1 MASRALVIGLDC
13 AAPQLVFDRW
23 LDELPTIRGLTERGT
38 WGVLRSCD
46 PAITVPAWAS
56 MTSSRSPGALG
67 FYGFRNRRDHS
78 YDALAFAD
86 SRAVKLPRVWDI
98 LSARGRDVIVLG
110 VPQTYP
116 VSQVNGV
123 MVSCFLTPDIE
134 TRQYTYPAAL
144 KEEIKQVVGRYMVD
158 VPHFRTNEKAQLL
171 ADIEE
176 MTEKRFRLAE
186 HLLETRPWDLF
197 FMVEMGTDRMHHA
210 FWRFSDPEHRLYE
223 PGNEFEGAML
233 GYYKAV
239 DEKMGHLL
247 GRFADE
253 DTAVLVVSDHGAK
266 RIEGG
271 ICINEWLRREG
282 YLVLKEEPAG
292 PLPLKPD
299 LVDWARTTAWGEGG
313 YYCRLFLNVE
323 GREPQGLIPAADY
336 ERVREELKEKLE
348 ALGDDR
354 GRAIDTVAHRPEDLY
369 SERQGVA
376 PDLLVYFGDL
386 YWRSVGQV
394 GTGVVHVF
402 ENDTGPDDANHAHE
416 GLYVLV
422 GGGVEPGRGPERDLR
437 DIAPTLLE
445 LLGESVPAEMEGRSL
460 VA

>member
-23 LDELPTIRGLTERGT
+23 LDELPTIRGLTERGS

-46 PAITVPAWAS
+46 PPITVPAWAS

-98 LSARGRDVIVLG
+98 LSERARDVIVLG

-144 KEEIKQVVGRYMVD
+144 KDEIKQVVGRYMVD
-158 VPHFRTNEKAQLL
+158 VPNFRTNEKAQLL

-233 GYYKAV
+233 DYYKAV
-239 DEKMGHLL
+239 DEKMGRLL
-247 GRFADE
+247 GRFAD
-253 DTAVLVVSDHGAK
+253 DQTAVLVVSDHGAK

-282 YLVLKEEPAG
+282 YLVLREEPAG
-292 PLPLKPD
+292 PVPLKPD
-299 LVDWARTTAWGEGG
+299 MVDWARTTAWGEGG
-313 YYCRLFLNVE
+313 YYCRLFLNVG
-323 GREPQGLIPAADY
+323 GREPEGLIPAGGY
-336 ERVREELKEKLE
+336 ERVRAELKEKLE
-348 ALGDDR
+348 ALGDDQ
-354 GRAIDTVAHRPEDLY
+354 GRPIGTVTHRPEDLY
-369 SERQGVA
+369 GESLGIV

-394 GTGVVHVF
+394 GTGTVHVF

-416 GLYVLV
+416 GLYVLA
-422 GGGVEPGRGPERDLR
+422 GEGVEAGRGPERDLR

-445 LLGESVPAEMEGRSL
+445 LLGEPVPAEMEGRSL

>member
-23 LDELPTIRGLTERGT
+23 LDELPTIRGLTERGA

-46 PAITVPAWAS
+46 PPITVPAWAS

-98 LSARGRDVIVLG
+98 LSERARDVIILG

-123 MVSCFLTPDIE
+123 MVSCFLTPNIE

-144 KEEIKQVVGRYMVD
+144 KDEIKQVVGRYMVD
-158 VPHFRTNEKAQLL
+158 VPNFRTNEKVQLL

-233 GYYKAV
+233 DYYKAV
-239 DEKMGHLL
+239 DEKMGRLL

-253 DTAVLVVSDHGAK
+253 ETAVLVVSDHGAK

-292 PLPLKPD
+292 PVPLKPD

-323 GREPQGLIPAADY
+323 GREPEGLIPAADY
-336 ERVREELKEKLE
+336 ERVRQQLKGKLE
-348 ALGDDR
+348 ALGDDQ
-354 GRAIDTVAHRPEDLY
+354 GRPIGTVAHRPEDLY
-369 SERQGVA
+369 AERQGVA

-394 GTGVVHVF
+394 GTGTVHVF

-422 GGGVEPGRGPERDLR
+422 GEGVEPGRGPERDLR

-445 LLGESVPAEMEGRSL
+445 LLGEPVPAEMEGRSL

>member
-23 LDELPTIRGLTERGT
+23 LDELPTIRGLTERGS

-46 PAITVPAWAS
+46 PPITVPAWAS

-98 LSARGRDVIVLG
+98 LSERARDVIVLG

-116 VSQVNGV
+116 VSKVNGV

-144 KEEIKQVVGRYMVD
+144 KDEIKQVVGRYMVD
-158 VPHFRTNEKAQLL
+158 VPNFRTNEKAQLL

-233 GYYKAV
+233 DYYKAV
-239 DEKMGHLL
+239 DEKMGRLL
-247 GRFADE
+247 GRFADDE
-253 DTAVLVVSDHGAK
+253 TAVLVVSDHGAK

-299 LVDWARTTAWGEGG
+299 MVDWARTTAWGEGG
-313 YYCRLFLNVE
+313 YYCRLFLNVG
-323 GREPQGLIPAADY
+323 GREPEGLIPAGDY
-336 ERVREELKEKLE
+336 ERVRAELKEKLE
-348 ALGDDR
+348 ALGDDQ
-354 GRAIDTVAHRPEDLY
+354 GRPIGTVAHRPEDLY
-369 SERQGVA
+369 GESQGIV

-394 GTGVVHVF
+394 GTGTVHVF

-416 GLYVLV
+416 GLYVLA
-422 GGGVEPGRGPERDLR
+422 GEGVEAGRGPERDLR
-437 DIAPTLLE
+437 DVAPTLLE
-445 LLGESVPAEMEGRSL
+445 LLGEPVPAEMEGRSL

>member
-23 LDELPTIRGLTERGT
+23 LDELPTIRGLTERGA

-46 PAITVPAWAS
+46 PPITVPAWAS

-67 FYGFRNRRDHS
+67 LYGFRNRRDHS

-98 LSARGRDVIVLG
+98 LSERARDVIVLG

-144 KEEIKQVVGRYMVD
+144 KDEIKQVVGRYMVD
-158 VPHFRTNEKAQLL
+158 VPNFRTNEKEQLL

-210 FWRFSDPEHRLYE
+210 FWRFSDPEHRLFE

-233 GYYKAV
+233 DYYKAV
-239 DEKMGHLL
+239 DEKMGRLL

-253 DTAVLVVSDHGAK
+253 ETAVLVVSDHGAK

-282 YLVLKEEPAG
+282 YLVLKEEPPG
-292 PLPLKPD
+292 PVPLKPD

-323 GREPQGLIPAADY
+323 GREPQGLIPATHY

-354 GRAIDTVAHRPEDLY
+354 GLPIGTVAHRPEDLY
-369 SERQGVA
+369 AERQGVV

-394 GTGVVHVF
+394 GTGAVHVF

-422 GGGVEPGRGPERDLR
+422 GEGVEPGRGPERDLV

-445 LLGESVPAEMEGRSL
+445 LLGEPVPAEMEGRSL